1 MDWDKLAEAY
11 YEDEKLKETQ
21 LYQSLN
27 DAYLKALSKL
37 TTENVNDFYEDG
49 KIPSSITKL
58 VTLNTHDNKLYFIEM
73 PTANPS
79 TGGDIIEDI
88 SYETIE
94 YYKNKNLDSDDIIG

>member
-1 MDWDKLAEAY
+1 
-11 YEDEKLKETQ
+11 
-21 LYQSLN
+21 
-27 DAYLKALSKL
+27 
-37 TTENVNDFYEDG
+37 
-49 KIPSSITKL
+49 
-58 VTLNTHDNKLYFIEM
+58 M